1 MPKLL
6 ALGIKNIRVCFV
18 IHSFLRIFV
27 ADLTV
32 ENPHPLEGPD
42 LMK

>member
-1 MPKLL
+1 MSKIL

-18 IHSFLRIFV
+18 IHSFLCIFV

>member
-1 MPKLL
+1 MRKLL

>member
-18 IHSFLRIFV
+18 IHSFLRNFV
-27 ADLTV
+27 GDLTV
-32 ENPHPLEGPD
+32 DNPRPLEGPD